1 MILKKALTAV
11 ALCAAA
17 IGLTSCETQTLKG
30 NHNVGMGNMTYY
42 YAYVQSHVIAPAY
55 YHIAIWKEYGPD
67 PDGGGRYVGLEF
79 ETFTY
84 HTHYY
89 FYEYELSYILTREYV
104 STFGTAIE

>member
-55 YHIAIWKEYGPD
+55 LTTVRILPPQESHSRWEMNH
-67 PDGGGRYVGLEF
+67 GGFLYRLLFLDY
-79 ETFTY
+79 
-84 HTHYY
+84 
-89 FYEYELSYILTREYV
+89 
-104 STFGTAIE
+104 